1 MSSLS
6 ISFPAYNEEANIG
19 QAVKDALRVAARL
32 TDDYQVIVVDDGSA
46 DRTAEVVRALE
57 RQDPHVQ
64 LVEHEVNKGYGAAV
78 FDGLVA
84 GTKEWAFFTDGD
96 LQFLLDELEKLWALR
111 GKGDLIIGYRAPRQD
126 PFIRK
131 LNGLGWTWL
140 TNVLFGYVSRD
151 VDCAF
156 KLIRRQALDAI
167 APHVSSR
174 GATFSAEFLVRA
186 KKMGFVLREVP
197 VTHLPRQAGSQTGA
211 KISVILRA
219 FKEMALFRVKMWRE
233 KAQ

>member
-1 MSSLS
+1 MPSLS

-19 QAVKDALRVAARL
+19 KAVQDAIRVAARL
-32 TDDYQVIVVDDGSA
+32 ADDFEVIVVDDGSA
-46 DRTAEVVRALE
+46 DRTAEVVRELE
-57 RQDPHVQ
+57 SQHPQVR
-64 LVEHEVNKGYGAAV
+64 LIEHEVNKGYGAAV
-78 FDGLVA
+78 FDGLVG

-96 LQFLLDELEKLWALR
+96 LQFVLDELEKLWALCDQ
-111 GKGDLIIGYRAPRQD
+111 GDLIIGYRAPRED

-131 LNGLGWTWL
+131 LNGFGWTWL

-156 KLIRRQALDAI
+156 KLIRREALNAV

-174 GATFSAEFLVRA
+174 GATFSAELLVRA
-186 KKMGFVLREVP
+186 KKMGYKLREVP

-219 FKEMALFRVKMWRE
+219 FKEMALFRLKLWRE
-233 KAQ
+233 QAQ